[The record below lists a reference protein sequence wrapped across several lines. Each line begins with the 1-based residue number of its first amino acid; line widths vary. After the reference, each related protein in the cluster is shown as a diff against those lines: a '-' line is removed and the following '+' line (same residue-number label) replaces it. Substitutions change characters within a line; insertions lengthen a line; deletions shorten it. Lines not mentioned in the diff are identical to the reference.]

1 MDSKASLWIAL
12 SALALS
18 AFLSFKVMTLEHKV
32 AHTKQYIEIQLTAHD
47 VKNNSIEFLR
57 GH

>member
-1 MDSKASLWIAL
+1 MNNNTSLWVAL

-18 AFLSFKVMTLEHKV
+18 AFISFKLMVLEHQA
-32 AHTKQYIEIQLTAHD
+32 AHAKQYIEIQLTAHD
-47 VKNNSIEFLR
+47 VQNNSIEFLR